1 MTNFVDVGAF
11 RQKMGLPMSTFPHL
25 LTPEESSYFVRFILE
40 EISEYMKAYEENSL
54 VDAADAIVDL
64 VYVALGC
71 AHAMGLPFDSLFQV
85 VHAANMRKQPADEFI
100 RSTRGRQY
108 DVVKPLGWTGPEGEM
123 SAILSVARSGE

>member
-1 MTNFVDVGAF
+1 MTTFEQVGEF
-11 RQKMGLPMSTFPHL
+11 RKKMGLPVSTFPHL
-25 LTPEESSYFVRFILE
+25 LSPEESSYFVRFILE

-71 AHAMGLPFDSLFQV
+71 AHAMGLPFDALFEV
-85 VHAANMRKQPADEFI
+85 VHAANMKKQPADDFI

-108 DVVKPLGWTGPEGEM
+108 DVVKPIGWTGPEGEM
-123 SAILSVARSGE
+123 IAIISQYKGGE